1 VLARDDRPWRGGAPP
16 AVVYSYAPGRSG
28 DYATALLKGY
38 TGVLQTDGYAAYR
51 SLADPKRAGGPATL
65 AFCWAHWRRQWFDI
79 AKSPPAPIAA
89 EALKR
94 IAELYEIEAEIRG
107 NSADE
112 RRAVRQKKTKPLVT
126 ALKTWLEKILAQVA
140 GGSSIAQAIRYALN
154 RWDGL
159 GRFLDDGRIEIDSN
173 TVERSMRP
181 IALSRKNALFAGSD
195 EGAANW
201 AMLASLIETCKL
213 HGVNPEA
220 YLTDVLTKL
229 VNNWP
234 NSRLAELMPW
244 AWAADH

>member
-1 VLARDDRPWRGGAPP
+1 VVLLRGFA
-16 AVVYSYAPGRSG
+16 
-28 DYATALLKGY
+28 
-38 TGVLQTDGYAAYR
+38 GVLQTDGYAAYR
-51 SLADPKRAGGPATL
+51 SLADPKRTSGPATL

-79 AKSPPAPIAA
+79 AKSPPAPTAT

-94 IAELYEIEAEIRG
+94 IAELYEIEGEIRG
-107 NSADE
+107 KSADE
-112 RRAVRQKKTKPLVT
+112 RRTVRQQKSKPLAD
-126 ALKTWLEKILAQVA
+126 ALRAWLEKTLAQVA

-159 GRFLDDGRIEIDSN
+159 MRFLDDGRIEIDSN
-173 TVERSMRP
+173 TVERAMRP

-195 EGAANW
+195 EGAENW
-201 AMLASLIETCKL
+201 AMLASLIESCKL

-234 NSRLAELMPW
+234 DSRLAELLPW
-244 AWAADH
+244 AWSSDAG